1 MNLFEE
7 FKDELPKSVLDL
19 IKDES
24 ESKKLTQ
31 KQTKEVLTRTK
42 EAYERSKIEPGEAI
56 GIITAE
62 SFGEPGTQMTLNV
75 FHFAGVAEA
84 NVTLGLPRLV
94 EIFDARK
101 EISTPS
107 MNIYLKKEA
116 SRDIEKVKKFASMI
130 KETKI
135 EDVLLEIST
144 NLTKGYVELRVDKK
158 KLIVMGTKPSTL
170 IKTLTANLKKVAINH
185 KNDRLFLKPVIK
197 MELTEL
203 YRLKEKV
210 KSVVISGVKNI
221 TDVLPVKKENEY
233 VIITAGSNL
242 KEVLKLDFI
251 DKTRVTTNDIF
262 EISSVFGIEAAR
274 QAIINEALKV
284 IEDQGLNIDIR
295 HIMLV
300 ADTMTSSGHIK
311 GITRSGITGE
321 KESVLARAS
330 FETPMKH
337 LISASLVGEEDKLTS
352 VVENVIINQPIPLGT
367 GLPSLTT
374 KIELPKQKSKF
385 AEGR

>member
-1 MNLFEE
+1 MTVIEE
-7 FKDELPKSVLDL
+7 FKDELPKNVLDL
-19 IKDES
+19 IKDEV

-31 KQTKEVLTRTK
+31 KQTKEVLIKTK

-84 NVTLGLPRLV
+84 NITLGLPRLV

-107 MNIYLKKEA
+107 MNIYLKKEN

-144 NLTKGYVELRVDKK
+144 NLTKGYIELRVDKK
-158 KLIVMGTKPSTL
+158 KLIVMGCKPSNL
-170 IKTLTANLKKVAINH
+170 IKTLTTTLKKVTIKH
-185 KNDRLFLKPVIK
+185 KNDRLFLKPIIK

-210 KSVVISGVKNI
+210 KSVIIGGVKSV

-251 DKTRVTTNDIF
+251 DKTRITTNDIF
-262 EISSVFGIEAAR
+262 EVESVFGIEAAR

-300 ADTMTSSGHIK
+300 ADTMTSSGRIK

-330 FETPMKH
+330 FETPLKH
-337 LISASLVGEEDKLTS
+337 LISASLIGEEDKLTS

-374 KIELPKQKSKF
+374 KIELPKQKKPN
-385 AEGR
+385 